1 MQQLFSVLP
10 VIGYTFEKNYFT
22 PKENFNIIH
31 LLRRFD
37 IVELLRD
44 RSVEDFYLYVI
55 DDGDTPETVAY
66 KLYGNPYYYYIIMI
80 FNNVYDVY
88 SDWAKSETQMYDFCL
103 AKYGKDKI
111 NNIHHWEN
119 SKGEIIQK
127 DYYIGSDVNK
137 VTNYEYEIKLNDKK
151 RTIKVISPSLIS
163 TIDEKIAK
171 IFSTTTGN

>member
-22 PKENFNIIH
+22 PKENFNIMH
-31 LLRRFD
+31 LLKRFD

-80 FNNVYDVY
+80 FNNVYDIY
-88 SDWAKSETQMYDFCL
+88 SDCPNFFMSIKSILSGDLFV
-103 AKYGKDKI
+103 A
-111 NNIHHWEN
+111 
-119 SKGEIIQK
+119 
-127 DYYIGSDVNK
+127 DVNNLFL
-137 VTNYEYEIKLNDKK
+137 VMISISVND
-151 RTIKVISPSLIS
+151 ILKVIPTGAAPCIS
-163 TIDEKIAK
+163 
-171 IFSTTTGN
+171 S